1 MGIIYK
7 IENKINHKIYIGQTR
22 FTLERRIK
30 EHFKTYKNL
39 HIDNALRKYGLDNFD
54 ISILEEVD
62 NSRLSEREI
71 YWIAHFNC
79 VSPNGYNN
87 TFGGE
92 GGIPSLEVRQKISRA
107 LKGRF
112 TGKDNPMYGTI
123 SPMRGKVGARKGKKH
138 SKETIQKMVKSRTG
152 ENSKVARPIICLETG
167 VYFISSKQASEE
179 MGISRSSISCA
190 LNGKQKTAG
199 GYHWIFSDDVIP

>member
-54 ISILEEVD
+54 ISILEDVD

-71 YWIAHFNC
+71 YLLALTEMNLEELKE
-79 VSPNGYNN
+79 
-87 TFGGE
+87 FGDEIVMKEYINEAEKESFE
-92 GGIPSLEVRQKISRA
+92 GGFGEAYDKEWA
-107 LKGRF
+107 LKDEGIREGSMNKTIEIAKALLNNKVDIDIISKS
-112 TGKDNPMYGTI
+112 TGLSI
-123 SPMRGKVGARKGKKH
+123 
-138 SKETIQKMVKSRTG
+138 EEI
-152 ENSKVARPIICLETG
+152 NSL
-167 VYFISSKQASEE
+167 Q
-179 MGISRSSISCA
+179 
-190 LNGKQKTAG
+190 
-199 GYHWIFSDDVIP
+199 